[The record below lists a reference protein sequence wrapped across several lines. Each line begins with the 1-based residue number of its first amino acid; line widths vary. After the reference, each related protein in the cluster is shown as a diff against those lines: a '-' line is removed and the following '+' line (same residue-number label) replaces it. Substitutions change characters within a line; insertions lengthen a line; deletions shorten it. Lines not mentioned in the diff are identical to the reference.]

1 MIELLLL
8 LLALSAAFKIS
19 VSRPL
24 SFVETF
30 NNSADDYH
38 IVSLPSFEPSSL
50 DFVLFTGFVSDVGL
64 SFQHFLLIHHVSLIS
79 SRSFLLSSQS
89 ACFFEDARFSLESSI
104 FPNNQFTLSHLVTS
118 LSDFS
123 TDLILIAYDFLLN
136 QTSFEYNELS
146 LKIYSFLNYKSGKS
160 FDNVVEN
167 ELISIEIPSF
177 SAENPNIHAN
187 ISITHHSNSCNSSF
201 PHLISF
207 LSSVSLPFCISTTG
221 NVADDSVI
229 SIPPLNENYQL
240 DGLSCYFNKGST
252 SFLLTLT
259 DYSLKIINL
268 IHNTVLSKVTLFSN
282 VRAITPI
289 SLESP
294 FSTFV
299 VVICEE
305 NSCILRLLQIDF
317 SDADFEVV
325 FQVISVQAARH
336 HSLVLF
342 SDGTLKTF
350 GRGSYGRLGDG
361 VGTTSHVAR
370 YPVTVVDG
378 HDFVA
383 VSSLSIHTVAL
394 TRSGHVYTFGVNG
407 YSQLGDPVADFRS
420 RPFHVASLTNVVS
433 VSAGDHHSL
442 ALLANGTVMAWGR
455 STTGRLGRPQLGLG
469 TVAEPIKV
477 LNLDDAVEIVAGLA
491 HTLAIK
497 SDGTVVGCGA
507 GGGGRLGYGGISQ
520 QNYVV
525 PAQNIEDAVAIS
537 TGRGHTLVLTSHG
550 SLWVVG
556 LNTFGQ
562 LGLGDYE
569 DRLVAELLNCNI
581 PDAHFVAVSATLD
594 SSMVLLSNGRVMVF
608 GRNNWGHFMDGSTS
622 DSFIPILI
630 EGLYNIKHISIGET
644 HSLAASVYNT
654 TVYAGGS
661 NTHGQISGTESYFWR
676 PKKVERLV

>member
-79 SRSFLLSSQS
+79 SASLLLSSES
-89 ACFFEDARFSLESSI
+89 ACFFEDTRFPLESSI

-118 LSDFS
+118 LSDSS

-146 LKIYSFLNYKSGKS
+146 LKIYSFLYYKSGKS

-177 SAENPNIHAN
+177 SVENSIIPAN
-187 ISITHHSNSCNSSF
+187 ISITHYSNSCNSSF

-207 LSSVSLPFCISTTG
+207 LSSVSLSFCISTTG
-221 NVADDSVI
+221 YVDDDSVI
-229 SIPPLNENYQL
+229 SIPPLDENYQL
-240 DGLSCYFNKGST
+240 DGPFCYFNKGST

-268 IHNTVLSKVTLFSN
+268 IHNAVLSQVTLFSN

-289 SLESP
+289 LLEST

-350 GRGSYGRLGDG
+350 GRNSYGRLGDG
-361 VGTTSHVAR
+361 TAELR
-370 YPVTVVDG
+370 IYPVPVVDG
-378 HDFVA
+378 HDFIA
-383 VSSLSIHTVAL
+383 ASCLHAHTVAL
-394 TRSGHVYTFGVNG
+394 TRSGHVYTFGDNRNKE
-407 YSQLGDPVADFRS
+407 LGDPSSSFRS
-420 RPFHVASLTNVVS
+420 RPFHVASLTNVVA
-433 VSAGDHHSL
+433 VSAGDQHSL
-442 ALLANGTVMAWGR
+442 ALLANGIVMAWGR
-455 STTGRLGRPQLGLG
+455 SSTGRLGRPPLSPSNVVQ
-469 TVAEPIKV
+469 PIKV
-477 LNLDDAVEIVAGLA
+477 LNLDDAVVIAAGLA
-491 HTLAIK
+491 HTLAIR

-507 GGGGRLGYGGISQ
+507 GGGGRLGYGGTSQ

-525 PAQNIEDAVAIS
+525 PAQNIKDAVAIS

-581 PDAHFVAVSATLD
+581 PDAHFVAVSAALD

-608 GRNNWGHFMDGSTS
+608 GHNNHGQFMDGSTT
-622 DSFIPILI
+622 DSFIPVFI

-661 NTHGQISGTESYFWR
+661 NQYGQISGTHSR
-676 PKKVERLV
+676 SPKVVERL